1 MSGDTALASVSHSAI
16 LHRTARLLART
27 YDRAL
32 AGSGMNVTQFA
43 VMRAVAR
50 HENDPLSRVADDLAM
65 ERTSLAGHAAL
76 WL

>member
-1 MSGDTALASVSHSAI
+1 
-16 LHRTARLLART
+16 
-27 YDRAL
+27 
-32 AGSGMNVTQFA
+32 MNVTQFA

-65 ERTSLAGHAAL
+65 ERTSLARHAAL